1 MSIASIAHEPYVGY
15 DFSYIYIRDKFRRF
29 KVRMACDQSRRQSLS
44 PPSNKGRW
52 ESMARAVTPVRT
64 LPLNVLCEPQMLT

>member
-1 MSIASIAHEPYVGY
+1 
-15 DFSYIYIRDKFRRF
+15 
-29 KVRMACDQSRRQSLS
+29 MACDQSRRQSLS